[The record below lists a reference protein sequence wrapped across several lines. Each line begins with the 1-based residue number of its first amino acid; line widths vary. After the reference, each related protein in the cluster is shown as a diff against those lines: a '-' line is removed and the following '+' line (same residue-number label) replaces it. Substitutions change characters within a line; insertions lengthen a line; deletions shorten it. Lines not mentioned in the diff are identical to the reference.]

1 MSKSAARTFTA
12 VLEPDGTRLM
22 WVIARVPFDAAKAW
36 PERRGMRVRGEIEGF
51 GFRTSLFP
59 DPRGAGQFLLVN
71 KKMQAAAKARV
82 GAQVRIRLEPD
93 LEEREAVTPPELARA
108 LKGDRRLTKWFEE
121 LSYSCR
127 KEVGDWVTQ
136 PKSAES
142 RRKRAEQ
149 MAMRLLL
156 ALEGEAEIPP
166 ILEAAFQ
173 RQPLARVG
181 WEAMTAVQRRRQL
194 LMVFYCETPEARE
207 RRAARAVAE
216 AVRVAS
222 RKTGRGSAAGGTNC

>member
-22 WVIARVPFDAAKAW
+22 WVIARVPFDAAEAW

-59 DPRGAGQFLLVN
+59 DPRGAGRVLLVN
-71 KKMQAAAKARV
+71 KKMLAGAKAKP
-82 GAQVRIRLEPD
+82 GQTVRIRLEPD
-93 LEEREAVTPPELARA
+93 LEERAAVTPPELARA
-108 LKGDRRLTKWFEE
+108 LKGDRRLTKWFEA
-121 LSYSCR
+121 LTYSCR
-127 KEVGDWVTQ
+127 KEMGDWVTQ

-149 MAMRLLL
+149 MAVRLLL
-156 ALEGEAEIPP
+156 TLEGELETPP
-166 ILEAAFQ
+166 ILEAAFR

-181 WEAMTAVQRRRQL
+181 WEAMTPTQRRRQL
-194 LMVFYCETPEARE
+194 LSVFYCETPEARE
-207 RRAARAVAE
+207 RRAARAVEE
-216 AVRVAS
+216 AVRLAA
-222 RKTGRGSAAGGTNC
+222 RKTGRGIAAEGTNC